1 MKMTASAACAAV
13 LTFASITGIG
23 VAVAQTAD
31 QPYQQDRG
39 QQGGYRQPGQGYG
52 QQQTQT
58 EQPGYT
64 RRADGQ
70 QNQGQRPYGQ
80 QDRHDQGSADQRG
93 GQQAY
98 GQQNRDQRGDSQRDG
113 RQAGGWAQQSE
124 WRRGGHLARGDW
136 EQARQ
141 VDWRRHHLRR
151 PPRGYEWR
159 QVNGNYVLAAA
170 ATGLIASL
178 IGSQR

>member
-1 MKMTASAACAAV
+1 MRGNSCVGLDWAAPDRSGPKEFSPMKMTASAACAAV

-23 VAVAQTAD
+23 VAVAQPAD

-70 QNQGQRPYGQ
+70 QNQGQNPG
-80 QDRHDQGSADQRG
+80 
-93 GQQAY
+93 
-98 GQQNRDQRGDSQRDG
+98 RDAKG
-113 RQAGGWAQQSE
+113 R
-124 WRRGGHLARGDW
+124 
-136 EQARQ
+136 
-141 VDWRRHHLRR
+141 
-151 PPRGYEWR
+151 
-159 QVNGNYVLAAA
+159 
-170 ATGLIASL
+170 
-178 IGSQR
+178 